1 MSAVLERARRGDRS
15 APKKSANAAASRP
28 RDASA
33 IAIAIEA
40 MHLLGRWQR
49 VSSRHLAFTMG
60 CACAYGAAVD
70 LRDFDGMILD
80 YLLQKFS
87 ATAAMRAFIR
97 KHAGIAAAG
106 SGSLNA
112 LLRAIAGAQNPLAA
126 VCSDQLLQAIT
137 VSIASLEEQHAR

>member
-1 MSAVLERARRGDRS
+1 MPAVLERARRGDRS

-28 RDASA
+28 RD
-33 IAIAIEA
+33 AIAIEA

-80 YLLQKFS
+80 YVLQKFP
-87 ATAAMRAFIR
+87 ATAAMPAFIR

-126 VCSDQLLQAIT
+126 VCSDQLLQAIS

>member
-1 MSAVLERARRGDRS
+1 MPAVLERARRGDRS

-28 RDASA
+28 RD
-33 IAIAIEA
+33 AIAIEA

>member
-1 MSAVLERARRGDRS
+1 MPAVLERARRGTAS
-15 APKKSANAAASRP
+15 APKNSSNAAASRP
-28 RDASA
+28 RDELA
-33 IAIAIEA
+33 IAA

-60 CACAYGAAVD
+60 CACGYGAAVD

-87 ATAAMRAFIR
+87 ATTAMLAFIR
-97 KHAGIAAAG
+97 KHAGVAAAG

-126 VCSDQLLQAIT
+126 VCSDQLLQAIS

>member
-1 MSAVLERARRGDRS
+1 MPAVLERARRGDRS

-28 RDASA
+28 RD
-33 IAIAIEA
+33 AIAIEA

-87 ATAAMRAFIR
+87 ATAAMLAFIR

>member
-1 MSAVLERARRGDRS
+1 MPAVLERARRGDRS
-15 APKKSANAAASRP
+15 APKKSANVAASRP
-28 RDASA
+28 RD
-33 IAIAIEA
+33 AIAIEA

>member
-1 MSAVLERARRGDRS
+1 MPAVLERARRGDRS

-28 RDASA
+28 RD
-33 IAIAIEA
+33 AIAIEA

-87 ATAAMRAFIR
+87 ATAAMPAFIR

-126 VCSDQLLQAIT
+126 VCSDQLLQAIS

>member
-1 MSAVLERARRGDRS
+1 MPAVLERARRGDRS
-15 APKKSANAAASRP
+15 APKKSANAAAPRP
-28 RDASA
+28 RD
-33 IAIAIEA
+33 AIAIEA

>member
-1 MSAVLERARRGDRS
+1 MPAVLEHARRGAAS
-15 APKKSANAAASRP
+15 AQKNSANAAASRP
-28 RDASA
+28 RDEL
-33 IAIAIEA
+33 AIEA

-60 CACAYGAAVD
+60 CACGYGAAVD

-87 ATAAMRAFIR
+87 ATAALLAFIR

-112 LLRAIAGAQNPLAA
+112 LLRAIAGAHNPLAA
-126 VCSDQLLQAIT
+126 VCSDQLLQAIS